1 MLARIILSARVCLGD
16 AGGDILALLLRRHTA
31 GFFRHLTKML
41 SFSKYANVFLSW
53 LSFDIF

>member
-1 MLARIILSARVCLGD
+1 MLARIILSARVCLRD

-41 SFSKYANVFLSW
+41 SFSKYVHGFFVLAF
-53 LSFDIF
+53 F

>member
-41 SFSKYANVFLSW
+41 SFSKYAY
-53 LSFDIF
+53 IFFGSAFF

>member
-1 MLARIILSARVCLGD
+1 MLARIILSAKVCLGD

-41 SFSKYANVFLSW
+41 SFSKYAHGFFVLAF
-53 LSFDIF
+53 F